1 MTFMGLSSRQKKAL
15 ELEVVSREA
24 RLQLTR
30 HIRWVCQ
37 TNDIAIQLIRTNHYI
52 NVANTVMG
60 KPIYRLESD
69 DWGEYQS
76 AEYAWHQGELELIF
90 RRPSTIELAAILAD
104 FIQNEMITD
113 NVVNKILSEDGCSFT
128 FGKRDDEVTVEI
140 AKLSDIP
147 EETLSGDHP
156 NIRKLVE
163 RMDRA
168 VQAKDPSA
176 VLHTA
181 ASIIE
186 TLAKDILA
194 DVNVENQS
202 LGAFFERYRR
212 VSQLPDAILD
222 YMIDIFK
229 SRNIT
234 PLAGHGNTAP
244 PKIEMKQMVPVAE
257 LTKAF
262 VRMERSL
269 ALLET
274 TAKGEAER

>member
-1 MTFMGLSSRQKKAL
+1 MTFVGLSSRQKKAL

-30 HIRWVCQ
+30 HIRSLCQ
-37 TNDIAIQLIRTNHYI
+37 SNEIAIQLIKTNHFI
-52 NVANTVMG
+52 NIANTVMG
-60 KPIYRLESD
+60 KPIYRLDSD
-69 DWGEYQS
+69 DWGDYQP
-76 AEYAWHQGELELIF
+76 AEYAWHQGELELIL

-104 FIQNEMITD
+104 FIQSEMLSANI
-113 NVVNKILSEDGCSFT
+113 VNNILSEDGCSFI
-128 FGKRDDEVTVEI
+128 FGERDDQVTVEV

-156 NIRKLVE
+156 NLRKLVE

-168 VQAKDPSA
+168 VKDKDPSA

-186 TLAKDILA
+186 TLAKDVLA
-194 DVNVENQS
+194 DAKIENQS
-202 LGAFFERYRR
+202 LGAFFDKYRN
-212 VSQLPDAILD
+212 VSHLPDAILD

-234 PLAGHGNTAP
+234 PLAGHGNTTP
-244 PKIEMKQMVPVAE
+244 PKIKMKQMVPVAE

-262 VRMERSL
+262 VRTERRL

-274 TAKGEAER
+274 TAKSETE